1 VSFGREAKLQQPHVI
16 REKPEEVPVP
26 PTSLDS
32 HRSATQENVGPLFI
46 VGMPRSGTKLLRGLL
61 NRHPRIRIPDIETD
75 FFPFLVTWVAKNGEP
90 KTDHA
95 FAELFEQ
102 MRGATYFTYRR
113 EVQPF
118 TWKQWQAHCPDPSAA
133 GLFEGFIR
141 YETGATGSDAVIWGD
156 KSPSYVRHIKLL
168 LDHYP
173 RARIIHI
180 IRDVR
185 DYCVSMRQAWN
196 KDIRRAAFQW
206 GQDVGVAHLICV
218 ANPQRCIEIR
228 YEELL
233 QDPEPQMRR
242 LSVFLGIEFTPDM
255 TQLKRPAEQRGDA
268 TGQVDIVRT
277 NFSKFGERL
286 SAREIRDVEALA
298 YETMQLLGY
307 KPTRA
312 IRQRHMLRVE
322 QKIRR
327 VRDAAHLVLRGARG
341 RGLAHALKFHLS
353 HVRLSRL
360 GPS

>member
-1 VSFGREAKLQQPHVI
+1 
-16 REKPEEVPVP
+16 VP
-26 PTSLDS
+26 PMSLASQTFASSDN
-32 HRSATQENVGPLFI
+32 AGPVFI

-61 NRHPRIRIPDIETD
+61 NRHPRVRIPDIETD

-90 KTDHA
+90 ATDAA

-102 MRGATYFTYRR
+102 MRGATYFTFRR
-113 EVQPF
+113 DAQPF
-118 TWKQWQAHCPDPSAA
+118 IWKEWQAHCPNFNAA

-141 YETGATGSDAVIWGD
+141 YETGATRSDGVIWGD

-173 RARIIHI
+173 AARVIHI

-196 KDIRRAAFQW
+196 KDIRRAAYQW
-206 GQDVGVAHLICV
+206 GHDVGVAHPICV
-218 ANPQRCIEIR
+218 ANSQRCIEIR

-242 LSVFLGIEFTPDM
+242 LSDFLGIEFTPEM

-268 TGQVDIVRT
+268 TGQVEIVRT

-286 SAREIRDVEALA
+286 SAREVRDVEALA
-298 YETMQLLGY
+298 YDTMRLLGY
-307 KPTRA
+307 SPTRA
-312 IRQRHMLRVE
+312 TQQRRMLRVE

-341 RGLAHALKFHLS
+341 RGFAHALKFHLS

>member
-1 VSFGREAKLQQPHVI
+1 MLS
-16 REKPEEVPVP
+16 
-26 PTSLDS
+26 TSLES
-32 HRSATQENVGPLFI
+32 HRPAISENAGPLFI

-61 NRHPRIRIPDIETD
+61 NRHPKIRIPDIETD

-90 KTDHA
+90 ESDTA

-113 EVQPF
+113 DAQPF
-118 TWKQWQAHCPDPSAA
+118 TWREWQARCPNFSAA

-141 YETGATGSDAVIWGD
+141 YETGATRSDGVIWGD

-173 RARIIHI
+173 TARVIHI

-206 GQDVGVAHLICV
+206 GLDVGAAHPLCL
-218 ANPQRCIEIR
+218 ANPHRCIEIR

-242 LSVFLGIEFTPDM
+242 LSDFLGLEFTPEM

-268 TGQVDIVRT
+268 TGQVEIVRT

-286 SAREIRDVEALA
+286 SAREVRDVEGLA
-298 YETMQLLGY
+298 YDTMKLLGY
-307 KPTRA
+307 SPTRA
-312 IRQRHMLRVE
+312 IRQRRMSRVE